1 MPSRDMAK
9 MSPSLMI
16 EILGQRLHFEGCEI
30 IRIMRDENDS
40 DHGEKNRYQNE
51 VSESRLS
58 ELVMARGVRLA
69 MDQRDP
75 SSYLMPRVLSLRAYA
90 SYSDVNK

>member
-1 MPSRDMAK
+1 

-58 ELVMARGVRLA
+58 ELVIARGVRRDL
-69 MDQRDP
+69 DQRDP
-75 SSYLMPRVLSLRAYA
+75 SSCLMPGVPSPIALAGRIRT
-90 SYSDVNK
+90 

>member
-1 MPSRDMAK
+1 MAR

-51 VSESRLS
+51 VSESTL
-58 ELVMARGVRLA
+58 
-69 MDQRDP
+69 
-75 SSYLMPRVLSLRAYA
+75 
-90 SYSDVNK
+90 